1 MQQMRDVLRT
11 TLARSLSGLSDL
23 DRLSAAWPIVAGHA
37 LATRASVVAFEEAVV
52 TLRAQDELWRRQ
64 FLIEAAR
71 LRSDLTR
78 VSGVRLTDI
87 LFITA

>member
-11 TLARSLSGLSDL
+11 SLAKSLSGLSDL

-37 LATRASVVAFEEAVV
+37 LGTRASVVAFHEGTV
-52 TLRAQDELWRRQ
+52 TLRAQDEPWRRQ
-64 FLIEAAR
+64 FLAEAAR
-71 LRSDLTR
+71 LRSDLAR

-87 LFITA
+87 LFTTA